1 MRTRPAFRRFQ
12 LMRGAPPDSRR
23 QGILA
28 ARGSSN
34 SPHQKLCYAA
44 GLDSHGL
51 MKPDQPHA
59 SRIDP
64 SFGRDRLAPLSLQ
77 AILQLFPS
85 LFKLPVLPQP
95 ALFNPE
101 LCGGSA
107 PHEFLIRSARL
118 RDRALLLPEDSSCRA
133 EPAAHGSGWALWP
146 PRRRRRTGWRW
157 FVIEALISSRSLRS
171 LVAALWPLVWS
182 ALASIHA

>member
-51 MKPDQPHA
+51 MKPYQPHA

-64 SFGRDRLAPLSLQ
+64 SFGRDRLAPLSLK

-85 LFKLPVLPQP
+85 LFKLQVLPQP

-101 LCGGSA
+101 VCGGSA
-107 PHEFLIRSARL
+107 PHEFLIRSALLVTCEAHFVLCFNDVTAAFGIWTGLPHDRSVFATHEAVHVGGCWHIRL
-118 RDRALLLPEDSSCRA
+118 QLC
-133 EPAAHGSGWALWP
+133 GSN
-146 PRRRRRTGWRW
+146 
-157 FVIEALISSRSLRS
+157 V
-171 LVAALWPLVWS
+171 
-182 ALASIHA
+182 